1 MAPAEP
7 QERACDLI
15 LWLHGDL
22 LLDVCWYVDMEVRY
36 RSRRLFASWS
46 AQLTSAR
53 WVRACGRLPT
63 NLSACTSYSS
73 LSTPTSLRKLTSRS
87 KSSSAS
93 RCQFRGQT
101 STR

>member
-1 MAPAEP
+1 
-7 QERACDLI
+7 
-15 LWLHGDL
+15 
-22 LLDVCWYVDMEVRY
+22 
-36 RSRRLFASWS
+36 
-46 AQLTSAR
+46 
-53 WVRACGRLPT
+53 LPT